1 MNDNEWMNQ
10 EHKNGKI
17 QRQTKPQ
24 WKEYLFFL
32 FPDTRHV
39 SFLFYSYNYTW
50 QHLCL
55 FSSRL
60 CFHFQPTNQP
70 QQNNTLSTVNPSLT
84 ISSSFAL
91 NSYNGGWQLNHCKR
105 CHSSKL
111 LTRWKFDKFTQF
123 NNVFIY
129 VSLVF
134 VSDTGIRLIW
144 GVSVKHSY
152 LRICLYSFSSFLL

>member
-1 MNDNEWMNQ
+1 VNEPWTQKRENSTSKHATQ
-10 EHKNGKI
+10 
-17 QRQTKPQ
+17 
-24 WKEYLFFL
+24 YLFF
-32 FPDTRHV
+32 
-39 SFLFYSYNYTW
+39 SFSRYSPRVLPFLQW
-50 QHLCL
+50 QLRTTPL
-55 FSSRL
+55 SRL

-84 ISSSFAL
+84 ISSFFAL

-129 VSLVF
+129 VSLVC
-134 VSDTGIRLIW
+134 VSDTGTRLIW
-144 GVSVKHSY
+144 GVSSVKHSY